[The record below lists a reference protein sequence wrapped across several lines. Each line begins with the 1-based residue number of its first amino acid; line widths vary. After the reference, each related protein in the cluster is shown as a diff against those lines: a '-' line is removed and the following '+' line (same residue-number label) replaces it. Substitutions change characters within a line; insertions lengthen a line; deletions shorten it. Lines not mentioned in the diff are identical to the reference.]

1 MDTQGGYSYGYG
13 QQSIR
18 RSSNG
23 YSAARRTT
31 SSTAFA
37 TQSYLPSL
45 QRCVATLEMS
55 TQLLKSSLSMLD
67 EVTSG
72 YPRLKTITS
81 HSKKFELVSEQD
93 IASAQADVSKKVE
106 PQLFALTDKAVE
118 IVLALES
125 KEYQLMDKVHVEKE
139 KEQQRLQRQKA
150 AKSGL
155 SNIKKLQ
162 SLTRR
167 KDELTRSALELDEVM
182 EQKREEFDQLFKKA
196 STLDSQLGQPGSV
209 KRAKRN
215 HNNESRELS
224 RKEEERNREITKRT
238 QELRSI
244 QQKIEDKRKSIS
256 EARARVDSQGRASN
270 PPGQP
275 DFDPSKPWTMYNNH
289 YAVLEHTLQS
299 TLKVGK
305 RDTDIYEEAFAR
317 LSAAYMKELD
327 ARQAQTDKEQ
337 DKLMRDHTRTLSQ
350 MRNLCKL
357 LFPEESI
364 GLTMVRLLELLAGT
378 WENEV
383 YYENLVQNE
392 FPLEEERRHNLGR
405 VIKILKLIGIIEIA
419 TVQRSKKDDSQDED
433 DPSKTKEQVV
443 IRINYDS

>member
-1 MDTQGGYSYGYG
+1 MDTHGGNSYGYG
-13 QQSIR
+13 QQSFR

-31 SSTAFA
+31 SSTAFT

-81 HSKKFELVSEQD
+81 HTKKFELVSEQD
-93 IASAQADVSKKVE
+93 IASAQADVSKKVQ

-125 KEYQLMDKVHVEKE
+125 KEYQLMDKVHIEEE

-155 SNIKKLQ
+155 SNFKKLQ

-167 KDELTRSALELDEVM
+167 KDELTRSALELDEVLD
-182 EQKREEFDQLFKKA
+182 QKREEFNQLVKKA
-196 STLDSQLGQPGSV
+196 NSLDAQSGQPGS
-209 KRAKRN
+209 
-215 HNNESRELS
+215 ESRELS
-224 RKEEERNREITKRT
+224 RKEEERNREVTKRT
-238 QELRSI
+238 KELRSI

-256 EARARVDSQGRASN
+256 EARARVDSQARARN

-275 DFDPSKPWTMYNNH
+275 DFDPTKPWTMYNNH

-299 TLKVGK
+299 TLKVGE
-305 RDTDIYEEAFAR
+305 RDTDVYEEAFAR
-317 LSAAYMKELD
+317 LSAAYAKELD

-383 YYENLVQNE
+383 YYEHLVQNE

-419 TVQRSKKDDSQDED
+419 TVQRSKKGDSPDEH
-433 DPSKTKEQVV
+433 DPSKNKEQVV